1 MSRPSI
7 LALISL
13 LAASCAV
20 IPEGEVRLASSGEP
34 ELSTELECMCDCLD
48 EGDTTGESCF
58 ARCF

>member
-1 MSRPSI
+1 MRRSSI

-13 LAASCAV
+13 LAASCV
-20 IPEGEVRLASSGEP
+20 VTPEGNVTLASSGEP
-34 ELSTELECMCDCLD
+34 ELLAELECMCDCLD

>member
-1 MSRPSI
+1 MSRSSI

-20 IPEGEVRLASSGEP
+20 APEGNVGLASSDEP
-34 ELSTELECMCDCLD
+34 ELAAELECMCDCLD

>member
-1 MSRPSI
+1 MSRSSI

-13 LAASCAV
+13 LVASCAV
-20 IPEGEVRLASSGEP
+20 TPEGDVRLATSGES
-34 ELSTELECMCDCLD
+34 ELAAELECMCDCLD